1 MPAGA
6 ATTAYVVAMLA
17 EIGSTGY
24 DVMLVL
30 HIASA
35 VVAFAPAFAHPLIER
50 QSRSLDAASRG
61 AVLGFLAQNSRRVY
75 TPALILTG
83 LFGFGLQGMSDSV
96 WEFSQTWIWL
106 AVVVWVAMNGVLHGM
121 LLPGERALASGDE
134 SARSRVDTGGM
145 IMTVLLLVI
154 LYLMVFKPG
163 F

>member
-1 MPAGA
+1 MPVRRPIS
-6 ATTAYVVAMLA
+6 AYVVAMLA

-24 DVMLVL
+24 DVMLFL

-35 VVAFAPAFAHPLIER
+35 LVAFAPAFAHPLIER
-50 QSRSLDAASRG
+50 QSRSLDPANRG
-61 AVLGFLAQNSRRVY
+61 IILGYLAQNSRRVY
-75 TPALILTG
+75 MPALIVTG
-83 LFGFGLQGMSDSV
+83 LLGFGLQGMSDSV

-121 LLPGERALASGDE
+121 LLPAEKALAAGDE
-134 SARSRVDTGGM
+134 SARQRVDTGGM